1 MNYCNFE
8 IIDGIRK
15 CTHCGYITKIMS
27 GRVFRECKSTTAV
40 SNPPTLVERLQN
52 LNKTGEEWVAKG
64 NPVPNEEEVQRRLT
78 ICKACPLFSN
88 GTCTLCTCNM
98 NYKAR
103 LATAH
108 CPDNPS
114 KW

>member
-15 CTHCGYITKIMS
+15 CIHCGHITKIMN
-27 GRVFRECKSTTAV
+27 GRVFRECKGITAV
-40 SNPPTLVERLQN
+40 SNPPTLVERLQH
-52 LNKTGEEWVAKG
+52 LNKTGEDWVAKG
-64 NPVPNEEEVQRRLT
+64 NPVPNEDEVQRRLT
-78 ICKACPLFSN
+78 ICKACPLFNN

-108 CPDNPS
+108 CPDNPPR
-114 KW
+114 W